1 MRLSAEDLMHHP
13 WFADMKTRMKIRPY
27 KPRVTPSS
35 LSPRLRQ
42 LERDSDSSDEMEMR
56 VTTNEQPKVEEVE
69 VEEVEVEEVE
79 VEEVEPKKEEE
90 VKEVKKEEEKP
101 KEEEKEVKEVK
112 KEEEKPKEEEKEV
125 KEKEVKGEEE
135 KETKEETTP
144 TTHNS
149 PLSSTNKPL
158 MMMLI
163 TMLLALSRLGVLGT
177 HGTIRTDGTVL
188 RAEPVILLAIHGVLL
203 PAVQTEIAPVEHAAL
218 KLAARTAACAVAN
231 VMTLHITFHAIPHL
245 IAVVMR
251 NGSVAHGTAPEGMVF
266 FQILNVGTLP
276 VRALFV
282 A

>member
-1 MRLSAEDLMHHP
+1 MHHP

-79 VEEVEPKKEEE
+79 PKKEEE

-101 KEEEKEVKEVK
+101 KEEE
-112 KEEEKPKEEEKEV
+112 

-231 VMTLHITFHAIPHL
+231 VMTLHLTFHAIPHL

-276 VRALFV
+276 VLALFV

>member
-69 VEEVEVEEVE
+69 VEEVE
-79 VEEVEPKKEEE
+79 PKKEE
-90 VKEVKKEEEKP
+90 
-101 KEEEKEVKEVK
+101 EVKEVK

-135 KETKEETTP
+135 KETKEETTL

-276 VRALFV
+276 VLALFV

>member
-79 VEEVEPKKEEE
+79 PKKEEE
-90 VKEVKKEEEKP
+90 V
-101 KEEEKEVKEVK
+101 
-112 KEEEKPKEEEKEV
+112 KEV

-276 VRALFV
+276 VLALFV

>member
-1 MRLSAEDLMHHP
+1 MHHP

-79 VEEVEPKKEEE
+79 PKKEEE

-101 KEEEKEVKEVK
+101 KEEE
-112 KEEEKPKEEEKEV
+112 

-276 VRALFV
+276 VLALFV

>member
-1 MRLSAEDLMHHP
+1 MHHP

-79 VEEVEPKKEEE
+79 PKKEEE
-90 VKEVKKEEEKP
+90 V
-101 KEEEKEVKEVK
+101 
-112 KEEEKPKEEEKEV
+112 KEV

-276 VRALFV
+276 VLALFV

>member
-69 VEEVEVEEVE
+69 VEEVE
-79 VEEVEPKKEEE
+79 PKKEE
-90 VKEVKKEEEKP
+90 VKEVKKDQ
-101 KEEEKEVKEVK
+101 
-112 KEEEKPKEEEKEV
+112 EKPKEEEKEV

-163 TMLLALSRLGVLGT
+163 TMLLALSRLGILGT

-276 VRALFV
+276 VLALFV

>member
-1 MRLSAEDLMHHP
+1 MHHP

-69 VEEVEVEEVE
+69 VEEVE
-79 VEEVEPKKEEE
+79 PKKEE
-90 VKEVKKEEEKP
+90 
-101 KEEEKEVKEVK
+101 EVKEVK

-231 VMTLHITFHAIPHL
+231 VMTLHLTFHAIPHL

-266 FQILNVGTLP
+266 FQILDVGTLP
-276 VRALFV
+276 VLALFV
-282 A
+282 T

>member
-79 VEEVEPKKEEE
+79 PKKEEE

-101 KEEEKEVKEVK
+101 KEEE
-112 KEEEKPKEEEKEV
+112 

-276 VRALFV
+276 VLALFV

>member
-56 VTTNEQPKVEEVE
+56 VATNEQPK

-101 KEEEKEVKEVK
+101 KEEEKEVKE
-112 KEEEKPKEEEKEV
+112 
-125 KEKEVKGEEE
+125 KEVKGEEE

-144 TTHNS
+144 SNN
-149 PLSSTNKPL
+149 P
-158 MMMLI
+158 
-163 TMLLALSRLGVLGT
+163 
-177 HGTIRTDGTVL
+177 
-188 RAEPVILLAIHGVLL
+188 
-203 PAVQTEIAPVEHAAL
+203 
-218 KLAARTAACAVAN
+218 
-231 VMTLHITFHAIPHL
+231 
-245 IAVVMR
+245 
-251 NGSVAHGTAPEGMVF
+251 
-266 FQILNVGTLP
+266 
-276 VRALFV
+276 
-282 A
+282 

>member
-1 MRLSAEDLMHHP
+1 MHHP

-79 VEEVEPKKEEE
+79 PKKEE
-90 VKEVKKEEEKP
+90 
-101 KEEEKEVKEVK
+101 EVKEVK

-231 VMTLHITFHAIPHL
+231 VMTLHLTFHAIPHL

-266 FQILNVGTLP
+266 FQILDVGTLP
-276 VRALFV
+276 VLALFV
-282 A
+282 T

>member
-1 MRLSAEDLMHHP
+1 MHHP

-69 VEEVEVEEVE
+69 VEEVE
-79 VEEVEPKKEEE
+79 PKKE
-90 VKEVKKEEEKP
+90 
-101 KEEEKEVKEVK
+101 EVKEVK

-163 TMLLALSRLGVLGT
+163 TMLLALSRLGILGT

-276 VRALFV
+276 VLALFV

>member
-1 MRLSAEDLMHHP
+1 MHHP

-69 VEEVEVEEVE
+69 VEEVKGEE
-79 VEEVEPKKEEE
+79 EPKEEE
-90 VKEVKKEEEKP
+90 VKEVKKEEVEP
-101 KEEEKEVKEVK
+101 KEEEKE
-112 KEEEKPKEEEKEV
+112 
-125 KEKEVKGEEE
+125 KEVKGVEE

-149 PLSSTNKPL
+149 PLSSTNNPL

-163 TMLLALSRLGVLGT
+163 TMLLALSRLGILGT
-177 HGTIRTDGTVL
+177 DGTVRTDGTVL

-218 KLAARTAACAVAN
+218 KLAARTAARAVAN
-231 VMTLHITFHAIPHL
+231 VMTLHLTFHAIPHL

-266 FQILNVGTLP
+266 FQILDVGTLP
-276 VRALFV
+276 VLALFV

>member
-69 VEEVEVEEVE
+69 VEEVE
-79 VEEVEPKKEEE
+79 PKKEE
-90 VKEVKKEEEKP
+90 
-101 KEEEKEVKEVK
+101 EVKEVK

-149 PLSSTNKPL
+149 PLSSTNNPL

-276 VRALFV
+276 VLALFV

>member
-1 MRLSAEDLMHHP
+1 MHHP

-69 VEEVEVEEVE
+69 VEEVE
-79 VEEVEPKKEEE
+79 PKKEE
-90 VKEVKKEEEKP
+90 
-101 KEEEKEVKEVK
+101 EVKEVK

-231 VMTLHITFHAIPHL
+231 VMTLHLTFHAIPHL

-276 VRALFV
+276 VLALFV

>member
-69 VEEVEVEEVE
+69 VEEVE
-79 VEEVEPKKEEE
+79 
-90 VKEVKKEEEKP
+90 P
-101 KEEEKEVKEVK
+101 KEEEKVKEVK

-276 VRALFV
+276 VLALFV

>member
-69 VEEVEVEEVE
+69 VEEVE
-79 VEEVEPKKEEE
+79 PKKE
-90 VKEVKKEEEKP
+90 
-101 KEEEKEVKEVK
+101 EVKEVK

-163 TMLLALSRLGVLGT
+163 TMLLALSRLGILGT

-276 VRALFV
+276 VLALFV

>member
-1 MRLSAEDLMHHP
+1 MHHP

-69 VEEVEVEEVE
+69 VEEVE
-79 VEEVEPKKEEE
+79 PKKEE
-90 VKEVKKEEEKP
+90 
-101 KEEEKEVKEVK
+101 EVKEVK

-276 VRALFV
+276 VLALFV

>member
-69 VEEVEVEEVE
+69 VEEVE
-79 VEEVEPKKEEE
+79 PKKE
-90 VKEVKKEEEKP
+90 
-101 KEEEKEVKEVK
+101 EVKEVK

-276 VRALFV
+276 VLALFV

>member
-1 MRLSAEDLMHHP
+1 MHHP

-69 VEEVEVEEVE
+69 VEEVE
-79 VEEVEPKKEEE
+79 PKKEEE

-101 KEEEKEVKEVK
+101 KQ
-112 KEEEKPKEEEKEV
+112 EEKEV

-276 VRALFV
+276 VLALFV